1 MIRIIDNKKIEL
13 TNEEYQQ
20 YQNICKSY
28 DRPNFK
34 GADLF
39 KGLFDSD
46 SEGIIIN
53 LNAPSKF
60 YTSFE
65 VFLWLMKIMQHQHLR
80 IMRDQQQA
88 MVDETKKIV
97 NQLISD
103 TKKTKR

>member
-1 MIRIIDNKKIEL
+1 MIKIIDNKKIEL
-13 TNEEYQQ
+13 THEEVQQ
-20 YQNICKSY
+20 YEAICTSY

-39 KGLFDSD
+39 KGLFDTD
-46 SEGIIIN
+46 KNGIIIN

-88 MVDETKKIV
+88 MVDETKQIV
-97 NQLISD
+97 TQLINNI
-103 TKKTKR
+103 KK